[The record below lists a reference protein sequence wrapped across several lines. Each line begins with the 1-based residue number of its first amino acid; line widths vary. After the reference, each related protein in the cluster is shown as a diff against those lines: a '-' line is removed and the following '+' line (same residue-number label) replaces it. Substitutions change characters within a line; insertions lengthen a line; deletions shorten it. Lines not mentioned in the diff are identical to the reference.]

1 MKRSQS
7 LGKSLDD
14 VKYEQYVNNLHD
26 RLPQLTDPSDIDC
39 QRWPWELLQNAK
51 DTVVKR
57 KNPEDRYVDVS
68 IKYYTDNEGKKK
80 LYFQHNGDQF
90 TNKAITGLI
99 WKFSAEKRNEQT
111 TEDGLTR
118 DKQSTGR
125 FGTGFMTTHALS
137 LTVDVSGSLFHDDPE
152 VMRNVSVDFTLHR
165 EGPDDEAYKAG
176 VDRTEREID
185 ENMDKRPIPAD
196 EILPTRFTY
205 HLNKDASEKA
215 ARMGIEN
222 VRANAAQTMLFCPSV
237 RSITVINE
245 ENNVTFKITRKN
257 NDESKDI
264 VKETVF
270 VEESSDRNE
279 PVTRRFI
286 SMEIEEPSK
295 EISSH
300 WKAKDRNLRLH
311 VAVEVDNNN
320 NILPIPSTSP
330 AVYCSLPLIG
340 FESMSLP
347 FYINSND
354 FEPATER
361 TSLYLK
367 KKRFEIRTN
376 EETDEEEQFYL
387 QSGINWSIF
396 ERSLSLYESVVD
408 YLIDNGYNK
417 RYNLI
422 NGLGD
427 ILNGAW
433 GIETK
438 NCLASRFILPLR
450 NMLVQKNLVKT
461 GGGYRSINSDVK
473 FVECSK
479 DCDLHEFYEI
489 CKTIYGTN
497 LAVEDENENWVALKW
512 GRFTF
517 ETGFDE
523 KKPESENPAIP
534 TVKYDKV
541 AKYIEDATCLDNLT
555 LIIENDSD
563 TDTNFD
569 VEHLKEFEVSQKL
582 QWLNKFYEWLEVLKI
597 TNIADKKIVPNRLG
611 NFCSIEQGCDLKDA
625 SDIPTSIFNFMKRIS
640 IDWDANLLMEG
651 VQHITLAKETK
662 DNVVVAIKDRSKEIR
677 DERFSD
683 NASKLTSLLPL
694 LMALPANED
703 GRTQDFY
710 EKRSKILSILK
721 TVYKSETEDVESVT
735 LELKAETWEDSDKWL
750 MSLVSTEVANREHL
764 DVIEAEDTEEQ
775 IAEKYCTYEWLSDI
789 VSFMFDKG
797 YLHLDDITE
806 SESPDDVISI
816 IPNRYGDFKPINLLY
831 KQGLIPNKL
840 LDETLNDTGFDIKKV
855 LLYEGFVLNE
865 KAKITDY
872 QITTLA
878 SKYNEYFEGDDND
891 KKESVANFL
900 LHLVPECGE
909 QYKEIRDLY
918 DEFNNVED
926 TTITVINTSELGI
939 WKGAKDYMIGLL
951 AENASEC
958 KSVFA
963 IGKKLKNF
971 NNEEE
976 LNYEQK
982 SDCWKLGMSWLN
994 RLAQVIENGK
1004 VSVDEEL
1011 SLVPDWYGKLHPE
1024 TEMIYDGSILGK
1036 YYERVN
1042 SLIEIV
1048 EGVLWSYIDAS
1059 QKEEGDDEIVS
1070 KIVNSDYRY
1079 VGNYQN
1085 NTDEKLFGIVDKLI
1099 SYCCNHNDTSWR
1111 DVLKNAINSLLHFFE
1126 ENSSSM
1132 SWGEKPK
1139 WIQYFHETYKVR
1151 KELYY
1156 DYICDAKTKAQIS
1169 RISENFDTEEIEEL
1183 IREKEAVKKI
1193 LAYKD
1198 HYVQLEEEN
1207 KNLQARVEELSAL
1220 DRIIKDCSPEK
1231 VKELV
1236 EQFLK
1241 LQNANPAD
1249 DNADDNSEYE
1259 VVKVQKVEEFT
1270 VKTLDGD
1277 VTLKDDYE
1285 QYCGLPVKEKV
1296 YYVSEAK
1303 LRVAKYFKELNYMHP
1318 ELGLRFDDD
1327 LIHMDSYSQLY
1338 GIYDKDDNMIPL
1350 VVHSYL
1356 GPQYRYFTL
1365 NWYDWQ
1371 LLSKPGSMLWVVSLN
1386 GGLQCIPLYALPIR
1400 KYHFDLEYKSH
1411 QSQAIM
1417 HALASAGK
1425 MALAKSNEDE
1435 GITFEFGNQMP
1446 TGFNIPRSFDFI
1458 PNEITDCVES
1468 IEQTCTSNAPVLMS
1482 TYRSDKNIPIVSN
1495 KGVHSRVLKY
1505 ISDGVEKER
1514 DNFSFPETK
1523 AEPIVY
1529 AGLED
1534 TL

>member
-1 MKRSQS
+1 MERSPS
-7 LGKSLDD
+7 LRKSLDD
-14 VKYEQYVNNLHD
+14 VKYEQYLNNLHD
-26 RLPQLTDPSDIDC
+26 RLPNLADPDDIDC
-39 QRWPWELLQNAK
+39 KRWPWELLQNAK

-57 KNPEDRYVDVS
+57 PNPEDRYVDVT
-68 IKYYTDNEGKKK
+68 IKYFTDNEGKKK
-80 LYFQHNGDQF
+80 LYFEHNGDQF
-90 TNKAITGLI
+90 TDKAITGLI
-99 WKFSAEKRNEQT
+99 WKFSAEKRNAQT

-137 LTVDVSGSLFHDDPE
+137 LTVDVSGSLFHDGE
-152 VMRNVSVDFTLHR
+152 GVMRNVSVDFTLHR
-165 EGPDDEAYKAG
+165 EGPDDAAYKAG

-185 ENMDKRPIPAD
+185 ENMDKRPIPAG

-205 HLNKDASEKA
+205 HLNKEASGKA
-215 ARMGIEN
+215 AKMGIEN

-237 RSITVINE
+237 RSISVIDE
-245 ENNVTFKITRKN
+245 ENDVTFKVTRKTN
-257 NDESKDI
+257 NDSKNI
-264 VKETVF
+264 VKETEF

-279 PVTRRFI
+279 PITRRFI
-286 SMEIEEPSK
+286 SIEIEEYSK

-300 WKAKDRNLRLH
+300 CKAKDRNLRLQ
-311 VAVEVDNNN
+311 VAVEVDKDN

-340 FESMSLP
+340 FEKMSLP

-354 FEPATER
+354 FEPTTER
-361 TSLYLK
+361 TSLFLK
-367 KKRFEIRTN
+367 KKRHEYRTN
-376 EETDEEEQFYL
+376 EETEKEEQFYL
-387 QSGINWSIF
+387 QSGVNWSIL
-396 ERSLSLYESVVD
+396 ERSLALYEAIVD
-408 YLIDNGYNK
+408 YLINQGYNK

-422 NGLGD
+422 NGLCE
-427 ILNGAW
+427 ILNEVGDA
-433 GIETK
+433 ETK

-461 GGGYRSINSDVK
+461 SEGYRSINSDVK

-479 DCDLHEFYEI
+479 DCDLHAFYEI

-517 ETGFDE
+517 ETEFDE
-523 KKPESENPAIP
+523 KKPESENPTIP

-541 AKYIEDATCLDNLT
+541 AKYIEDATCLDNLN
-555 LIIENDSD
+555 LIINDSD
-563 TDTNFD
+563 TDTYSD
-569 VEHLKEFEVSQKL
+569 AEQQKAFEVSQKL
-582 QWLNKFYEWLEVLKI
+582 QWLNKFYEWIELSKI
-597 TNIADKKIVPNRLG
+597 TNLADKKIVPNRLG
-611 NFCSIEQGCDLKDA
+611 NFCSTEQGCNLKDA
-625 SDIPTSIFNFMKRIS
+625 SDIPTSIFDFMKRIS
-640 IDWDANLLMEG
+640 IDWDENLLMEG

-677 DERFSD
+677 DERYSD
-683 NASKLTSLLPL
+683 DASKLTNLLPL

-703 GRTQDFY
+703 GRTQEFY

-721 TVYKSETEDVESVT
+721 TVYKSKTEDVESVT

-764 DVIEAEDTEEQ
+764 DVIETEDTEEQ
-775 IAEKYCTYEWLSDI
+775 IAEKYCTSEWLSDI

-806 SESPDDVISI
+806 SESSNDVISI

-840 LDETLNDTGFDIKKV
+840 LDDTLNDTGFDIKEV

-878 SKYNEYFEGDDND
+878 SKYNAYFDGEDDD
-891 KKESVANFL
+891 KKEPVADFL

-926 TTITVINTSELGI
+926 TTITNIKTSELSI

-951 AENASEC
+951 AEKASEC

-963 IGKKLKNF
+963 IGKTVKNF
-971 NNEEE
+971 TNQSE
-976 LNYEQK
+976 LTVDQK
-982 SDCWKLGMSWLN
+982 SECRKLGMSWLN

-1011 SLVPDWYGKLHPE
+1011 SLIPDWYGNLHPE
-1024 TEMIYDGSILGK
+1024 TEMNYDGSILGK
-1036 YYERVN
+1036 YNRVH

-1048 EGVLWSYIDAS
+1048 ESDLWSHFDDS
-1059 QKEEGDDEIVS
+1059 QKEEGDDDFVS
-1070 KIVNSDYRY
+1070 KIVNSEYIY
-1079 VGNYQN
+1079 VNNYQD
-1085 NTDEKLFGIVDKLI
+1085 NTDEKLFGIVDRSI
-1099 SYCCNHNDTSWR
+1099 SYCCEHNDTSWR
-1111 DVLKNAINSLLHFFE
+1111 SVLKKAINSLLHFFD
-1126 ENSSSM
+1126 ENSSFL
-1132 SWGEKPK
+1132 SWGDKPK
-1139 WIQYFHETYKVR
+1139 WIQYFHETYKAR

-1156 DYICDAKTKAQIS
+1156 DYICDAETKAQIS
-1169 RISENFDTEEIEEL
+1169 RISENFDTDEIDEL

-1193 LAYKD
+1193 LANKD
-1198 HYVQLEEEN
+1198 HYAQLEEEN
-1207 KNLQARVEELSAL
+1207 KNLQARVDELSDL
-1220 DRIIKDCSPEK
+1220 DRMIKDCSPEK

-1241 LQNANPAD
+1241 LQSENTAE
-1249 DNADDNSEYE
+1249 DNVDDNSEYE

-1285 QYCGLPVKEKV
+1285 QYSGLPVKEKV

-1318 ELGLRFDDD
+1318 ELGLTFDDT
-1327 LIHMDSYSQLY
+1327 LIKMDSYSQLY
-1338 GIYDKDDNMIPL
+1338 GIYDKDGNMIPL

-1400 KYHFDLEYKSH
+1400 KFHFDLEYKSH

-1446 TGFNIPRSFDFI
+1446 TGFNIPRAFDFI

-1468 IEQTCTSNAPVLMS
+1468 IEEMCTSNAPALMA
-1482 TYRSDKNIPIVSN
+1482 TYRSDKNIPIIAN

>member
-57 KNPEDRYVDVS
+57 KNPEDRYVDVR

-80 LYFQHNGDQF
+80 LYFEHNGDQF

-205 HLNKDASEKA
+205 HLNKDSSEKA

-245 ENNVTFKITRKN
+245 ESNVTFKIIRKN
-257 NDESKDI
+257 NDERKDV

-279 PVTRRFI
+279 PITRRFI

-311 VAVEVDNNN
+311 VAVEVDNDN

-330 AVYCSLPLIG
+330 SVYCSLPLIG

-422 NGLGD
+422 NGLGN

-433 GIETK
+433 GVETK

-461 GGGYRSINSDVK
+461 SEGYRSINSDVK

-479 DCDLHEFYEI
+479 DCDLHDFYEI
-489 CKTIYGTN
+489 CKTIYGNN
-497 LAVEDENENWVALKW
+497 LAIEDENENWVALKW

-517 ETGFDE
+517 GTDFDE
-523 KKPESENPAIP
+523 KKPESENLAIP

-541 AKYIEDATCLDNLT
+541 AKYIEDATCLDNLI

-563 TDTNFD
+563 IDTNFD
-569 VEHLKEFEVSQKL
+569 AEQLKEFEVLRKL
-582 QWLNKFYEWLEVLKI
+582 QWLNKFYEWIAVSKI
-597 TNIADKKIVPNRLG
+597 TKLADNKIVPNRLG
-611 NFCSIEQGCDLKDA
+611 YFCSTEQGCDLKDA
-625 SDIPTSIFNFMKRIS
+625 SDIPTNIFDFMKRME
-640 IDWDANLLMEG
+640 IDWDKNLLMEG
-651 VQHITLAKETK
+651 VQHITLTKETK
-662 DNVVVAIKDRSKEIR
+662 DNVVVAIKNRSKEIR
-677 DERFSD
+677 DDNYSSD
-683 NASKLTSLLPL
+683 DSKLTKLLPL
-694 LMALPANED
+694 LMALPSTED
-703 GRTQDFY
+703 GRLQEFY

-721 TVYKSETEDVESVT
+721 TVFKSEAEEVESET

-750 MSLVSTEVANREHL
+750 MSRVSTKLANRKHL
-764 DVIEAEDTEEQ
+764 DVISAEDTEEQ
-775 IAEKYCTYEWLSDI
+775 IASKYCTSEWLSDI

-806 SESPDDVISI
+806 NGSSDDVLSI
-816 IPNRYGDFKPINLLY
+816 IPNRYGNFKPINLLY
-831 KQGLIPNKL
+831 KQDLIPDKL
-840 LDETLNDTGFDIKKV
+840 LDDCLKDTGFDIKEV
-855 LLYEGFVLNE
+855 LLYDGFVLNE
-865 KAKITDY
+865 KAKIIEY

-878 SKYNEYFEGDDND
+878 SKYNEYFDGEDND
-891 KKESVANFL
+891 KKESVSKFL

-909 QYKEIRDLY
+909 QYKEIRNLY
-918 DEFNNVED
+918 DEYNNIED
-926 TTITVINTSELGI
+926 TTINIIKTSELSI
-939 WKGAKDYMIGLL
+939 WKGAKDYMISLL
-951 AENASEC
+951 AEKASEC
-958 KSVFA
+958 NNIFT
-963 IGKKLKNF
+963 IGKVLKKNT
-971 NNEEE
+971 NKELTNEQESE
-976 LNYEQK
+976 CKN
-982 SDCWKLGMSWLN
+982 LGMSWLN
-994 RLAQVIENGK
+994 RLAQVIKNGK
-1004 VSVDEEL
+1004 VSVKEDL
-1011 SLVPDWYGKLHPE
+1011 LLIPDWYGNLHPSNE
-1024 TEMIYDGSILGK
+1024 VIYDGTIL
-1036 YYERVN
+1036 
-1042 SLIEIV
+1042 
-1048 EGVLWSYIDAS
+1048 
-1059 QKEEGDDEIVS
+1059 
-1070 KIVNSDYRY
+1070 
-1079 VGNYQN
+1079 
-1085 NTDEKLFGIVDKLI
+1085 
-1099 SYCCNHNDTSWR
+1099 
-1111 DVLKNAINSLLHFFE
+1111 
-1126 ENSSSM
+1126 
-1132 SWGEKPK
+1132 
-1139 WIQYFHETYKVR
+1139 
-1151 KELYY
+1151 
-1156 DYICDAKTKAQIS
+1156 
-1169 RISENFDTEEIEEL
+1169 
-1183 IREKEAVKKI
+1183 
-1193 LAYKD
+1193 D
-1198 HYVQLEEEN
+1198 HY
-1207 KNLQARVEELSAL
+1207 K
-1220 DRIIKDCSPEK
+1220 
-1231 VKELV
+1231 
-1236 EQFLK
+1236 
-1241 LQNANPAD
+1241 
-1249 DNADDNSEYE
+1249 
-1259 VVKVQKVEEFT
+1259 
-1270 VKTLDGD
+1270 
-1277 VTLKDDYE
+1277 
-1285 QYCGLPVKEKV
+1285 
-1296 YYVSEAK
+1296 
-1303 LRVAKYFKELNYMHP
+1303 
-1318 ELGLRFDDD
+1318 
-1327 LIHMDSYSQLY
+1327 
-1338 GIYDKDDNMIPL
+1338 
-1350 VVHSYL
+1350 HS
-1356 GPQYRYFTL
+1356 
-1365 NWYDWQ
+1365 D
-1371 LLSKPGSMLWVVSLN
+1371 M
-1386 GGLQCIPLYALPIR
+1386 
-1400 KYHFDLEYKSH
+1400 
-1411 QSQAIM
+1411 
-1417 HALASAGK
+1417 
-1425 MALAKSNEDE
+1425 SN
-1435 GITFEFGNQMP
+1435 
-1446 TGFNIPRSFDFI
+1446 
-1458 PNEITDCVES
+1458 
-1468 IEQTCTSNAPVLMS
+1468 
-1482 TYRSDKNIPIVSN
+1482 
-1495 KGVHSRVLKY
+1495 
-1505 ISDGVEKER
+1505 
-1514 DNFSFPETK
+1514 
-1523 AEPIVY
+1523 
-1529 AGLED
+1529 
-1534 TL
+1534 